1 MFLKLF
7 PRQFTDATALPAQP
21 GRGVGPETRSF
32 TYKAF
37 RVLKGPVGCK
47 TPPHRR
53 KKAAPRVGGQQG
65 SDRLRIQN
73 KGDRIAACFSF
84 GPVSKTVHLHDAS
97 FFWCGVP
104 VCVCVCACLSGTQ
117 FSCSLERCHA
127 SGLKAFEHRP
137 TAAVLYIMS
146 IVLPLVEEGN
156 GCPAPASNPPLPL
169 PLDKPRIGDRVLVL
183 REPWLMKVLTGE
195 KTLEIRSR
203 ACRLGR
209 TWLGREGKVYGSVD
223 IVGTQ
228 PLTEQEFRDKGALH
242 HWPAHEPPPY
252 NKIVGWTLSGARAL
266 ETPLPYWRPRT
277 AIGWN
282 VFREKEED
290 LPIQGRKKRAVAP
303 ESNAVDD
310 GEGDGEA
317 QAEQNKAQAGLK

>member
-1 MFLKLF
+1 MMHPFF
-7 PRQFTDATALPAQP
+7 
-21 GRGVGPETRSF
+21 GV
-32 TYKAF
+32 
-37 RVLKGPVGCK
+37 
-47 TPPHRR
+47 
-53 KKAAPRVGGQQG
+53 
-65 SDRLRIQN
+65 
-73 KGDRIAACFSF
+73 
-84 GPVSKTVHLHDAS
+84 VS
-97 FFWCGVP
+97 
-104 VCVCVCACLSGTQ
+104 VCVCVCACLFGTQ
-117 FSCSLERCHA
+117 FSCSLERCQV

-137 TAAVLYIMS
+137 SAAVLYIMS

-169 PLDKPRIGDRVLVL
+169 PLDKPQIGDRVLVL

-242 HWPAHEPPPY
+242 HWPADEPPPY

-317 QAEQNKAQAGLK
+317 QAEQNKAQAGLKRHRTTQLDEEDEEDDGAQDAKMIQVEEPSGPADPRPLGE

>member
-1 MFLKLF
+1 MMHPFF
-7 PRQFTDATALPAQP
+7 
-21 GRGVGPETRSF
+21 GV
-32 TYKAF
+32 
-37 RVLKGPVGCK
+37 
-47 TPPHRR
+47 
-53 KKAAPRVGGQQG
+53 
-65 SDRLRIQN
+65 
-73 KGDRIAACFSF
+73 
-84 GPVSKTVHLHDAS
+84 VS
-97 FFWCGVP
+97 
-104 VCVCVCACLSGTQ
+104 VCACACLFGTQ
-117 FSCSLERCHA
+117 FSSSLERCHV

-156 GCPAPASNPPLPL
+156 GLPCSGKQPPAAFALGQAPNRGSRAGVARALAHEGSDRREDPRNQ
-169 PLDKPRIGDRVLVL
+169 KPRLPAWVD
-183 REPWLMKVLTGE
+183 
-195 KTLEIRSR
+195 
-203 ACRLGR
+203 
-209 TWLGREGKVYGSVD
+209 LGREGKVFGSVD

-242 HWPAHEPPPY
+242 HWPADEPPPY

-282 VFREKEED
+282 VFREKEEE

-317 QAEQNKAQAGLK
+317 QAEQNKAQAGLKRHRTTQLDEEDEEDDGAQDAKMIQVEEPSGPADPRPLGE